1 MLTEIINLRSL
12 VASKARLNAALRRQH
27 SRVANNQSE
36 ALPSQSPAL
45 PLSHGFPNS
54 LETVF
59 LTQTDYF
66 LIAVTGEQS
75 RSLPTRLPG
84 TNLLDEWI
92 GDLPLIAEVVASQLA
107 KITCPTGG
115 NTSRTG
121 SNGNPHPPAPD
132 ARASAVTARAPAQV
146 ALAL

>member
-1 MLTEIINLRSL
+1 MLVR
-12 VASKARLNAALRRQH
+12 ASRRARASDTAL
-27 SRVANNQSE
+27 
-36 ALPSQSPAL
+36 
-45 PLSHGFPNS
+45 
-54 LETVF
+54 
-59 LTQTDYF
+59 
-66 LIAVTGEQS
+66 
-75 RSLPTRLPG
+75 RLPG

>member
-1 MLTEIINLRSL
+1 MEPCIFRH
-12 VASKARLNAALRRQH
+12 A
-27 SRVANNQSE
+27 
-36 ALPSQSPAL
+36 
-45 PLSHGFPNS
+45 
-54 LETVF
+54 
-59 LTQTDYF
+59 TDPGIVV
-66 LIAVTGEQS
+66 LC
-75 RSLPTRLPG
+75 RLPG
-84 TNLLDEWI
+84 TNLLDESI

-121 SNGNPHPPAPD
+121 SNGNPHPPALD

>member
-1 MLTEIINLRSL
+1 MKAVLNVETYLHCSQDLKGTQHGLWPGLSPNLHLSDYG
-12 VASKARLNAALRRQH
+12 
-27 SRVANNQSE
+27 RVARDPG
-36 ALPSQSPAL
+36 A
-45 PLSHGFPNS
+45 
-54 LETVF
+54 
-59 LTQTDYF
+59 
-66 LIAVTGEQS
+66 IRKS
-75 RSLPTRLPG
+75 RSTTLRLPG

-107 KITCPTGG
+107 KIICPTGRQ

-146 ALAL
+146 AVA